1 MPGGVPHADG
11 QLCSRSIFVQ
21 QFNCKDFRMDELDL
35 QLQEVDSL
43 EAIVIVDNELDPMSP
58 PAPDTV
64 QVLGNLGHIAMRNDS
79 NLTDR
84 GGASKEM
91 RMEDICCSAHG
102 LSILVVCYGIIQ
114 PLPIRI
120 VIHRRYPTN
129 IISDG
134 HKGRDETLSPIRC
147 RS

>member
-1 MPGGVPHADG
+1 M
-11 QLCSRSIFVQ
+11 Q
-21 QFNCKDFRMDELDL
+21 QFNCNIDFKMDELDL

-102 LSILVVCYGIIQ
+102 LSILVVCYAH
-114 PLPIRI
+114 PLRI
-120 VIHRRYPTN
+120 VIYRLYPTN

-147 RS
+147 WSRRRCLGTQYQSITSESFFH